1 MPSAPTT
8 SARSS
13 ARFPRGAVW
22 LLDNYDSFTRNLAD
36 LLEQLGG
43 RVVVVRNDATTPEE
57 VLAARPAGV
66 VVSPGP
72 KTPREAGIS
81 VALVRAC
88 AAGTPPVPLLG
99 VCLGHQA
106 IGEAFGARTVRARRP
121 VHGRAT
127 SVRHRGDGWLA
138 GLPSPFP
145 AARYHSLVVAESSLP
160 ADLAVT
166 ARSAEGEVMAMR
178 HRARPIEGVQFHPE
192 SYLTPDGPR
201 VLAAFLRAAGVRVR
215 DPARVVR

>member
-13 ARFPRGAVW
+13 ARIPRGAIW

-36 LLEQLGG
+36 LLEQLGA
-43 RVVVVRNDATTPEE
+43 RVVVVRNDATTPRA
-57 VLAARPAGV
+57 VLSARPAGV

-72 KTPREAGIS
+72 KTPSEAGIS

-88 AAGTPPVPLLG
+88 AAATPPVPVLG

-106 IGEAFGARTVRARRP
+106 IGEAFGGRTVRARRP

-127 SVRHRGDGWLA
+127 VVSHRGEGWLA
-138 GLPSPFP
+138 GLPCPFP
-145 AARYHSLVVAESSLP
+145 AARYHSLVVDGRRLP
-160 ADLAVT
+160 EDLVVT
-166 ARSAEGEVMAMR
+166 AWSTEGEVMALR
-178 HRARPIEGVQFHPE
+178 HRSLPIEGVQFHPE

-201 VLAAFLRAAGVRVR
+201 ILAAFLKAAGVRGR
-215 DPARVVR
+215 DPVRVVR